1 MAVSIIPRKEEPQ
14 ETETIRYIPDVKQF
28 IDRVDLESGI
38 YIRPIEG
45 LLDEI

>member
-1 MAVSIIPRKEEPQ
+1 MRVNTYGKEHQ
-14 ETETIRYIPDVKQF
+14 EDGKIRYIPDVKQF
-28 IDRVDLESGI
+28 IDRVDLESGV